1 MLVKIGKHRMKIL
14 FVCTGNIC
22 RSSAAEAVM
31 KHYVKAHGG
40 HLSFL
45 IESAGTHGYHI
56 GEHPDPRGMRAA
68 KDRGISMDGQI
79 ARKVGIDDFTNFD
92 MIIAMDEGHYTILQ
106 DIMPANTKASLT
118 RFVDYCDI
126 YQGQGVPD
134 PYYGNPQTFEDVL
147 DIIEEGVSGL
157 FRHLKT

>member
-1 MLVKIGKHRMKIL
+1 
-14 FVCTGNIC
+14 
-22 RSSAAEAVM
+22 
-31 KHYVKAHGG
+31 
-40 HLSFL
+40 
-45 IESAGTHGYHI
+45 
-56 GEHPDPRGMRAA
+56 MRAA